1 MIEIHPSID
10 IETFATKIKNSL
22 QRSAEI
28 EELQSMSE
36 IGDMSSFSKAV
47 VYVTVVSVYIDETT
61 YRNLADRAI
70 ITESICAAFAEHPKC
85 KDVVS
90 LGNYI
95 VGVFNTAFKN
105 DIDSALDS
113 VGKVMALFNLVN
125 KVYGQTMQRDITYG
139 VGMNYAKALLVKS
152 MGGDTPQY
160 TWSGDAITTA
170 MNLSEKASYGK
181 KVFASYTIYNN
192 LKEDYQKLF
201 TKALLE
207 GYYEANPVNNAM
219 NKWINANV

>member
-1 MIEIHPSID
+1 MIETHPSID
-10 IETFATKIKNSL
+10 IETFASKIKNSL
-22 QRSAEI
+22 QKSAEV

-36 IGDMSSFSKAV
+36 IGDMLSFGKAV
-47 VYVTVVSVYIDETT
+47 VYVTAVSVYIDEAT
-61 YRNLADRAI
+61 YRSLADRAI
-70 ITESICAAFAEHPKC
+70 ITEAIYIALAEHPKC

-90 LGNYI
+90 LGGYI
-95 VGVFNTAFKN
+95 VGIFNTAFKN

-113 VGKVMALFNLVN
+113 VGKVMALFNLVS
-125 KVYGQTMQRDITYG
+125 KIYGQAMHPDIKYG

-152 MGGDTPQY
+152 MGGDSPQY

-170 MNLSEKASYGK
+170 MSLSEKASYGK
-181 KVFASYTIYNN
+181 KVCASFTIYNN

-207 GYYEANPVNNAM
+207 GHYEATPVNIAM